1 MIMRYRAFPTCS
13 SRSAPH
19 PVVSPEA
26 TAVAAARTADSIG
39 GRDSSFDGSGAN
51 PCFDVTPAT
60 SVVLRMAM
68 DVEADPVEVA
78 AWYRDTRIAELG
90 DLTAAQLVSLGRA
103 NDVIMFL
110 CAVREGRRG

>member
-1 MIMRYRAFPTCS
+1 
-13 SRSAPH
+13 
-19 PVVSPEA
+19 
-26 TAVAAARTADSIG
+26 
-39 GRDSSFDGSGAN
+39 
-51 PCFDVTPAT
+51 
-60 SVVLRMAM
+60 MAM